1 LIVRY
6 PDNYNPIKTY
16 WDRICSGREIVS
28 DKVRRVYQKLMH
40 DLEEQ
45 GEYHYSPKRAK
56 HVIEF
61 FENYCHHSQGK
72 AGGQLVVLE
81 LWEKAMLAAA
91 FGFVDGNGLRKY
103 RRVVLIVAKKNGKSL
118 LASGVGNYMLI
129 GDGEAGPQV
138 YAVATKRDQA
148 SIIWKEAKRM
158 VNKSPVLRRRIKPL
172 VAELSSEGFNA
183 GTFKPLASDT
193 NTLDGLNIHCALMD
207 EIHQWKNGR
216 ALYDIIADGVAAREQ
231 PMIFITSTAGTVRD
245 DIYDEVYDECARI
258 INGYTD
264 PDGYKDERTLP
275 IVYELDKRAEWVDEN
290 CWKKANPGLGTI
302 KNIEILRHEV
312 EKAKKEP
319 LLVKNLVCKQFNIR
333 ETSSEA
339 WLTFEQLDNRE
350 KFDINALK
358 PRYGVG
364 GVDLSSCVD
373 LTCATL
379 LFQVRG
385 DERIYVEQM
394 YWIPEDN
401 LEKRIHEDKI
411 PYDIWISQGWC
422 RTSKGNKI
430 DYRQV
435 VEWFEEQQN
444 KRDIY
449 LWRCGYDS
457 WSAKYFVDDMEN
469 AFGKTVMEPVIQGKK
484 TLSAPMKSLGAD
496 LSKKIVIYNNNP
508 ILKWC
513 LTNTSVDVDKNDN
526 IQPAKVNEGRTT
538 RRIDGVASLLDAYVI
553 RDRYLEEY
561 KSIM

>member
-1 LIVRY
+1 MIKY
-6 PDNYNPIKTY
+6 PDSYNPIKTY
-16 WDRICSGREIVS
+16 YERICDGREIVS
-28 DKVRRVYQKLMH
+28 DKVRRTYKMLMH
-40 DLEEQ
+40 EMEHP

-56 HVIEF
+56 HIIEF

-72 AGGQLVVLE
+72 TGGQLVVLE
-81 LWEKAMLAAA
+81 LWEKAMLAAV
-91 FGFVDGNGLRKY
+91 FGFIDANGLRKY
-103 RRVVLIVAKKNGKSL
+103 RRAVLIVGKKNGKSL
-118 LASGVGNYMLI
+118 LASGIGNYMLI
-129 GDGEAGPQV
+129 GDSEAGPQI

-148 SIIWKEAKRM
+148 AIIWKEAKRM
-158 VNKSPVLRRRIKPL
+158 VNKSPSLRRRIKPL
-172 VAELSSEGFNA
+172 VAELSSEEFNA

-231 PMIFITSTAGTVRD
+231 PLIFITSTAGTVRD
-245 DIYDEVYDECARI
+245 DIYDEIYDECERI
-258 INGYTD
+258 VNGYED
-264 PDGYKDERTLP
+264 PNGYRDERTLP
-275 IVYELDKRAEWVDEN
+275 LVYELDKRAEWTDEK

-302 KNIEILRHEV
+302 KNLETLRHEV
-312 EKAKKEP
+312 KKAMDNP

-350 KFDINALK
+350 LFDIAKLK
-358 PRYGVG
+358 PRYGIIG
-364 GVDLSSCVD
+364 ADLSSCVD

-379 LFQVRG
+379 IFQVRG

-411 PYDIWISQGWC
+411 PYDIWIDQGWC
-422 RTSKGNKI
+422 RTSPGNKI
-430 DYRQV
+430 NYRLL
-435 VEWFEEQQN
+435 VEWFKEQQEQ
-444 KRDIY
+444 KDIY
-449 LWRCGYDS
+449 IWRGGYDS
-457 WSAKYFVDDMEN
+457 WSAKYFVDDLEN
-469 AFGKTVMEPVIQGKK
+469 EFGKGIIEPVIQGKK

-496 LSKKIVIYNNNP
+496 LTKKVVVYNNNP

-538 RRIDGVASLLDAYVI
+538 RRIDGLASLLDAYVI

-561 KSIM
+561 RTIM

>member
-1 LIVRY
+1 MIKY
-6 PDNYNPIKTY
+6 PDNYNPIRTY
-16 WDRICSGREIVS
+16 WERIQNGTETVS
-28 DKVRRVYQKLMH
+28 DKVRRVYKKLAD
-40 DLEEQ
+40 DLEHP
-45 GEYHYSPKRAK
+45 GKYHYSAKRAK
-56 HVIEF
+56 HIIEF
-61 FENYCHHSQGK
+61 FENYCHHSKGK

-81 LWEKAMLAAA
+81 LWEKALLAAV
-91 FGFVDGNGLRKY
+91 FGFVDDQGLRKY
-103 RRVVLIVAKKNGKSL
+103 QRAVLIVGKKNGKSL
-118 LASGVGNYMLI
+118 IASGVGTYMLI
-129 GDGEAGPQV
+129 GDGEAGPEV

-148 SIIWKEAKRM
+148 GIIWKEAKRM
-158 VNKSPVLRRRIKPL
+158 VNKSPALRKRIKPL
-172 VAELSSEGFNA
+172 VGELSSEAYNA
-183 GTFKPLASDT
+183 GTFKPLASDS

-216 ALYDIIADGVAAREQ
+216 ALYNIIADGVSAREQ
-231 PMIFITSTAGTVRD
+231 PLVFITSTAGTVRD
-245 DIYDEVYDECARI
+245 DIYDDIYDECERI
-258 INGYTD
+258 INGYDD
-264 PDGYKDERTLP
+264 PNGYKDDRT
-275 IVYELDKRAEWVDEN
+275 IAFVYELDARKEWTDEN

-302 KNIEILRHEV
+302 KNLTTLRHEV
-312 EKAKKEP
+312 EKAKQEP

-350 KFDINALK
+350 KFSIDELK

-373 LTCATL
+373 LTCATM

-411 PYDIWISQGWC
+411 PYDIWIDQGWC
-422 RTSKGNKI
+422 SISPGNKI
-430 DYRQV
+430 DYHLIVDWFIRQQ
-435 VEWFEEQQN
+435 EE
-444 KRDIY
+444 KDIY

-469 AFGKTVMEPVIQGKK
+469 TFGKQVMEPVIQGKK
-484 TLSAPMKSLGAD
+484 TLSAPMKNLGAD
-496 LSKKIVIYNNNP
+496 ISKKLVVYNNNP

-526 IQPAKVNEGRTT
+526 IQPMKVTEGKST

-553 RDRYLEEY
+553 RDKYLEEY
-561 KSIM
+561 KTIM

>member
-1 LIVRY
+1 MIRY
-6 PDNYNPIKTY
+6 PANYNPIKTY
-16 WDRICSGREIVS
+16 YQRICDGREVVS
-28 DKVRRVYQKLMH
+28 DKVRRTYKMLMNE
-40 DLEEQ
+40 LEHP
-45 GEYHYSPKRAK
+45 GTYHYSPKRAK
-56 HVIEF
+56 HIIEF
-61 FENYCHHSQGK
+61 FENYCHHSKGK

-91 FGFVDGNGLRKY
+91 FGFVDDNGLRKY
-103 RRVVLIVAKKNGKSL
+103 RRVVLIVGKKNGKSL

-129 GDGEAGPQV
+129 GDGEAGPEV

-158 VNKSPVLRRRIKPL
+158 VNKSPTLRKRIKPL
-172 VAELSSEGFNA
+172 VAELSSESFNA

-216 ALYDIIADGVAAREQ
+216 ALYDIIADGVSAREQ
-231 PMIFITSTAGTVRD
+231 PLIFITSTAGTVRD
-245 DIYDEVYDECARI
+245 DIYDEVYDECERI
-258 INGYTD
+258 VNGYDD
-264 PDGYKDERTLP
+264 PDGYKDDRTLV
-275 IVYELDKRAEWVDEN
+275 IVYELDKRTEWTDEN

-302 KNIEILRHEV
+302 KNIAILRHEV
-312 EKAKKEP
+312 EKAQQDP
-319 LLVKNLVCKQFNIR
+319 LRVKNLVCKQFNIR

-350 KFDINALK
+350 KFDIDKLK

-373 LTCATL
+373 LTCGTM

-401 LEKRIHEDKI
+401 LEKRVREDKI
-411 PYDIWISQGWC
+411 PYDIWIQQGWC
-422 RTSKGNKI
+422 RTSQGNKI
-430 DYRQV
+430 DYRQI
-435 VEWFEEQQN
+435 VEWFKELQE
-444 KRDIY
+444 KKDIY

-457 WSAKYFVDDMEN
+457 WSAKYFVDDMAN
-469 AFGKTVMEPVIQGKK
+469 VFGKTVMDPVIQGKK

-496 LSKKIVIYNNNP
+496 LTKKIVIYNNNP

-538 RRIDGVASLLDAYVI
+538 RRIDGVASLLDAYVV

>member
-6 PDNYNPIKTY
+6 PENYNPIKTY
-16 WDRICSGREIVS
+16 WERIQSGTEVVS
-28 DKVRRVYQKLMH
+28 DKVRRTYRKLAYDMEH
-40 DLEEQ
+40 PEK
-45 GEYHYSPKRAK
+45 YHYSPKRAK
-56 HVIEF
+56 HIIEF
-61 FENYCHHSQGK
+61 FENYCHHSKGK

-81 LWEKAMLAAA
+81 LWEKALLAAV
-91 FGFVDGNGLRKY
+91 FGFVDDNGLRKY
-103 RRVVLIVAKKNGKSL
+103 RRAVLIVGKKNGKSL
-118 LASGVGNYMLI
+118 LASGVGTYMLI
-129 GDGEAGPQV
+129 GDGEAGPEV
-138 YAVATKRDQA
+138 YSVATKRDQA
-148 SIIWKEAKRM
+148 GIIWKEAKRI
-158 VNKSPVLRRRIKPL
+158 VNKSPALRKRIKPL
-172 VAELSSEGFNA
+172 VAELSSEQFNA
-183 GTFKPLASDT
+183 GSFKPLASDS

-207 EIHQWKNGR
+207 EIHQWKHGR
-216 ALYDIIADGVAAREQ
+216 ALYDIIADGVSAREQ
-231 PMIFITSTAGTVRD
+231 PLVFITSTAGTVRD
-245 DIYDEVYDECARI
+245 DIYDEIYDECERI
-258 INGYTD
+258 INGYED
-264 PDGYKDERTLP
+264 PEGYQDEQT
-275 IVYELDKRAEWVDEN
+275 IAFVYELDSRKEWTDEA

-302 KNIEILRHEV
+302 KNLSTLRHEV
-312 EKAKKEP
+312 EKAKAEP

-350 KFDINALK
+350 KFDIKELK

-364 GVDLSSCVD
+364 GIDLSSCID

-411 PYDIWISQGWC
+411 PYDIWIQQGWC
-422 RTSKGNKI
+422 STSPGNKI
-430 DYRQV
+430 DYRQI
-435 VEWFEEQQN
+435 VEWFLRQQSE
-444 KRDIY
+444 KDIY

-469 AFGKTVMEPVIQGKK
+469 TFGKTVMEPVIQGKK

-496 LSKKIVIYNNNP
+496 LAKKIVVYNNNP

-526 IQPAKVNEGRTT
+526 IQPMKVTEGRTT

-553 RDRYLEEY
+553 RDKYLEEY